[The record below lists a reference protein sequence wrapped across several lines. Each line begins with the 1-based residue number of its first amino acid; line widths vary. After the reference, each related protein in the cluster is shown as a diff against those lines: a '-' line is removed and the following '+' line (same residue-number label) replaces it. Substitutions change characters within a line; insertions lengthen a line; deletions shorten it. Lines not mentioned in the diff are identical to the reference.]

1 MNPDQLHALTKAFS
15 TAAARAQLSADPAV
29 RGAWMEAGVQAV
41 VEAMQEPASR
51 YPVFRDPTMPADP
64 PPAMLRVGLAAADQE
79 SFVFKGAV
87 IEYEAPPHAVLAAA
101 YRAMRAFL
109 MYDQAGR
116 G

>member
-1 MNPDQLHALTKAFS
+1 MTPDQLHALTKAFS

-64 PPAMLRVGLAAADQE
+64 PPAMLRMGLAAADQE
-79 SFVFKGAV
+79 AFVFNGSVVK
-87 IEYEAPPHAVLAAA
+87 YQTPPHALLAAA

-109 MYDQAGR
+109 MYDQAMR
-116 G
+116 A

>member
-1 MNPDQLHALTKAFS
+1 MTPDQLHALTKAFS

-41 VEAMQEPASR
+41 VEAMQEPASH
-51 YPVFRDPTMPADP
+51 YPVFADPTTPADP
-64 PPAMLRVGLAAADQE
+64 PLAMLRVGLAAADQE
-79 SFVFKGAV
+79 AFVFDGAV
-87 IEYEAPPHAVLAAA
+87 VKYKTPPHALLAAA

-109 MYDQAGR
+109 MYEQARR